1 MVASNLNTGNE
12 TRITRRIIAEDNDW
26 TLQTVPY
33 LRTMALETIIQNWE
47 EHPHLDELSEKERR
61 KVLSKLRHRF
71 KFIFVAKILTDYSC
85 RLGGVNGSF
94 RGGWI
99 EILFPRTASRSHI
112 LSLGSKIH
120 L

>member
-71 KFIFVAKILTDYSC
+71 NLFQHLLIRITSIYS
-85 RLGGVNGSF
+85 
-94 RGGWI
+94 
-99 EILFPRTASRSHI
+99 PR
-112 LSLGSKIH
+112 KKV
-120 L
+120 

>member
-1 MVASNLNTGNE
+1 MFISRLKFRKILEKFDKKNSKMVASNLNTGNE

-71 KFIFVAKILTDYSC
+71 KFIFNIQM
-85 RLGGVNGSF
+85 G
-94 RGGWI
+94 
-99 EILFPRTASRSHI
+99 
-112 LSLGSKIH
+112 
-120 L
+120 

>member
-1 MVASNLNTGNE
+1 MFISRLKFRKNLEKFDKKNQKMVASNLNTGNE

-71 KFIFVAKILTDYSC
+71 KFIF
-85 RLGGVNGSF
+85 
-94 RGGWI
+94 
-99 EILFPRTASRSHI
+99 
-112 LSLGSKIH
+112 
-120 L
+120 

>member
-71 KFIFVAKILTDYSC
+71 KFIFYIKIM
-85 RLGGVNGSF
+85 R
-94 RGGWI
+94 
-99 EILFPRTASRSHI
+99 
-112 LSLGSKIH
+112 
-120 L
+120 

>member
-71 KFIFVAKILTDYSC
+71 KFIFEHTDKVK
-85 RLGGVNGSF
+85 LGSSF
-94 RGGWI
+94 R
-99 EILFPRTASRSHI
+99 
-112 LSLGSKIH
+112 
-120 L
+120 

>member
-71 KFIFVAKILTDYSC
+71 KFIFVT
-85 RLGGVNGSF
+85 RQ
-94 RGGWI
+94 
-99 EILFPRTASRSHI
+99 SRVPNHR
-112 LSLGSKIH
+112 
-120 L
+120 

>member
-71 KFIFVAKILTDYSC
+71 KFILTFINTHNIILLRVPPSAHFGSRIYGSWAKQRET
-85 RLGGVNGSF
+85 
-94 RGGWI
+94 
-99 EILFPRTASRSHI
+99 
-112 LSLGSKIH
+112 
-120 L
+120 

>member
-1 MVASNLNTGNE
+1 MFISRLKFRKNLEKFDKKNQKMVASNLNTGNE

-71 KFIFVAKILTDYSC
+71 KFIF
-85 RLGGVNGSF
+85 N
-94 RGGWI
+94 
-99 EILFPRTASRSHI
+99 
-112 LSLGSKIH
+112 IH
-120 L
+120 ME